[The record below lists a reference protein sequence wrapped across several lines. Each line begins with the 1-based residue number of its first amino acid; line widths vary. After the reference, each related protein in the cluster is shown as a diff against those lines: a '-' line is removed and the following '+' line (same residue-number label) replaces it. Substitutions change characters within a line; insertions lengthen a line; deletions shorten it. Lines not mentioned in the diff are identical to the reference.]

1 MSFVHIGQEWYWY
14 GWEMQLTETGF
25 LAIFL
30 CPLLD
35 GRPFPGHA
43 PPMAIIILFRWL
55 IFRIMLG
62 AGLIKMRGDKIWRDA
77 TALYYHFETQP
88 IPGPLSRWF
97 HFLPHPV
104 LKAGVWFNHIAE
116 LAAPCFVFWPR
127 AGRHIAGVVIVL
139 FQLTLILSGNLS
151 FLNWVTIIPALA
163 CFDDGF
169 WSRILPRR
177 LVQRAK
183 EAEANSEPSKPMLTT
198 SWVVTAIIGMLSIQ
212 PAFNLLSSRQVMNT
226 SFDPFDLV
234 NTYGAFGTVG
244 QERLNVVYEGTM
256 DADSTDKANWQPYI
270 YKGLPVLLNKR
281 PPQIAP
287 YQLRLDW
294 EMWFAAMGTS
304 EDYLWTYNLA
314 WKLLHN
320 DPGAL
325 SLFAGNPFPL
335 KPPRFIRAVLYRYRF
350 EKPGNANGNW
360 WKKERIRLWLPVMSA
375 NNLQLILFLKSR
387 GWIP

>member
-1 MSFVHIGQEWYWY
+1 MTIFLFPVISVNFCIPYHQKENKIPTDGIQMNIGSNDTAGIENEQAVTKPKTYWLTRFVILRLLGFVYAVAFLTLIKQVIPLVGSNGLTPAGMYLEDVSHSVGSNGAGFMRLPSVFWLGHSDATLLTFAWIGFLTACLVIAGYANALMMALLWLLYMSFVHIGQEWYWY

-30 CPLLD
+30 CPLVD
-35 GRPFPGHA
+35 GRPFPRHA

-151 FLNWVTIIPALA
+151 FLNWVTIVPALA
-163 CFDDGF
+163 CFDDDF

-177 LVQRAK
+177 LVQRSK
-183 EAEANSEPSKPMLTT
+183 EA
-198 SWVVTAIIGMLSIQ
+198 
-212 PAFNLLSSRQVMNT
+212 
-226 SFDPFDLV
+226 
-234 NTYGAFGTVG
+234 
-244 QERLNVVYEGTM
+244 
-256 DADSTDKANWQPYI
+256 
-270 YKGLPVLLNKR
+270 
-281 PPQIAP
+281 
-287 YQLRLDW
+287 
-294 EMWFAAMGTS
+294 
-304 EDYLWTYNLA
+304 
-314 WKLLHN
+314 
-320 DPGAL
+320 
-325 SLFAGNPFPL
+325 
-335 KPPRFIRAVLYRYRF
+335 
-350 EKPGNANGNW
+350 
-360 WKKERIRLWLPVMSA
+360 
-375 NNLQLILFLKSR
+375 
-387 GWIP
+387 